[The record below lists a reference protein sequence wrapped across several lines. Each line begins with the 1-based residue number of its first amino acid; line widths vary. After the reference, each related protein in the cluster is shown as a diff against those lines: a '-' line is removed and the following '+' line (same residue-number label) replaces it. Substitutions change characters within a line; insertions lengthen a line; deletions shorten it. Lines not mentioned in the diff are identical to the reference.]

1 MERETERDTERGG
14 EMERKKQTEREGRE
28 RVFALID
35 NTKKQ

>member
-1 MERETERDTERGG
+1 MERETEGDRG
-14 EMERKKQTEREGRE
+14 REREGGRE